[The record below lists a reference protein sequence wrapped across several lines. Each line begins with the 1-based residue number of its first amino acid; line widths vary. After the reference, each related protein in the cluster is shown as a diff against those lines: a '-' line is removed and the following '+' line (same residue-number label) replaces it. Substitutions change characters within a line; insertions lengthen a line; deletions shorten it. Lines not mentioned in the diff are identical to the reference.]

1 MKIVRTTLLTLML
14 LAALTVPAL
23 AQTKAATVDMR
34 KVFNAYYKTKLAS
47 DALDKRKV
55 ELHKDIKDM
64 EDGLEKAQEDYKRL
78 SAQVD
83 DPAVSAD
90 EHTKRNA
97 ALADANKDISERKAN
112 LESYSRQAQTQLS
125 EQSQRMTSNLVTE
138 IQKVVADRAK
148 AEGYTLVLNSATTE
162 VVVYSATGVNDLS
175 DEVIK
180 QLNAG
185 APIDLTA
192 PAPGTNAT
200 H

>member
-1 MKIVRTTLLTLML
+1 
-14 LAALTVPAL
+14 
-23 AQTKAATVDMR
+23 
-34 KVFNAYYKTKLAS
+34 
-47 DALDKRKV
+47 LDKRKV

>member
-1 MKIVRTTLLTLML
+1 MKIVCTTLLTLML
-14 LAALTVPAL
+14 LTALALPAM
-23 AQTKAATVDMR
+23 AQTKVATVDMR
-34 KVFNAYYKTKLAS
+34 KIFNAYYKTKLAS

-64 EDGLEKAQEDYKRL
+64 EDGLEKAQEDYKHL
-78 SAQVD
+78 SVQVD

-90 EHTKRNA
+90 ERNRRTA
-97 ALADANKDISERKAN
+97 ALTDANKDISDRKAN

-125 EQSQRMTSNLVTE
+125 EQSQRMTSNLVSE

-148 AEGYTLVLNSATTE
+148 VEGYTLVLNSATTE

-185 APIDLTA
+185 APIDLTS
-192 PAPGTNAT
+192 PGSTNAP

>member
-14 LAALTVPAL
+14 LTALALPAM
-23 AQTKAATVDMR
+23 AQTKVATVDMR
-34 KVFNAYYKTKLAS
+34 KIFNAYYKTKLAS

-64 EDGLEKAQEDYKRL
+64 EDGLEKAQEDYKHL
-78 SAQVD
+78 SVQVD

-90 EHTKRNA
+90 ERNRRTA
-97 ALADANKDISERKAN
+97 ALTDANKDISDRKAN

-125 EQSQRMTSNLVTE
+125 EQSQRMTSNLVSE

-148 AEGYTLVLNSATTE
+148 VEGYTLVLNSATTE

-185 APIDLTA
+185 APIDLTS
-192 PAPGTNAT
+192 PGSTNAP

>member
-14 LAALTVPAL
+14 LTALALPAM
-23 AQTKAATVDMR
+23 AQTKVATVDMR
-34 KVFNAYYKTKLAS
+34 KIFNAYYKTKLAS

-64 EDGLEKAQEDYKRL
+64 EDGLEKAQEDYKHL
-78 SAQVD
+78 SVQVD

-90 EHTKRNA
+90 ERNRRTA
-97 ALADANKDISERKAN
+97 ALTDANKDISDRKAK

-125 EQSQRMTSNLVTE
+125 EQSQRMTSNLVSE

-148 AEGYTLVLNSATTE
+148 VEGYTLVLNSATTE

-185 APIDLTA
+185 APIDLTS
-192 PAPGTNAT
+192 PGSTNAP